1 MLRGWLA
8 VFLSMLIMCGL
19 VAFSALS
26 GCPGYTIGGLS
37 AGKLKRL
44 CMAHFGVF

>member
-1 MLRGWLA
+1 MLRVWLA

-26 GCPGYTIGGLS
+26 GCSGCTVGGLS

-44 CMAHFGVF
+44 CMAYFGMF